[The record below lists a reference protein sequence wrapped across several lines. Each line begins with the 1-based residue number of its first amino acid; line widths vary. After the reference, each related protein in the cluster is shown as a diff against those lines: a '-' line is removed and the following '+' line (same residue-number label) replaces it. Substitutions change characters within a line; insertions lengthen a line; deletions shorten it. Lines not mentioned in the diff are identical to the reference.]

1 MPDRRLT
8 TLHGLPVV
16 LPDARILGVVH
27 DVVLDAKASACTH
40 LFVVETPD
48 EIVEGGLHVS
58 IPWSW
63 VRSVS
68 DVVLLRWFPQPQY
81 QDDQM
86 CENSIR
92 PEDRYYVKD
101 DRGRPHP

>member
-27 DVVLDAKASACTH
+27 DVVLDDKASSCTH

-48 EIVEGGLHVS
+48 EIVEGGMHVS

-68 DVVLLRWFPQPQY
+68 DVDSVEVVSP
-81 QDDQM
+81 
-86 CENSIR
+86 NSYPAPTGTVRRTFVHRTDIM
-92 PEDRYYVKD
+92 
-101 DRGRPHP
+101 